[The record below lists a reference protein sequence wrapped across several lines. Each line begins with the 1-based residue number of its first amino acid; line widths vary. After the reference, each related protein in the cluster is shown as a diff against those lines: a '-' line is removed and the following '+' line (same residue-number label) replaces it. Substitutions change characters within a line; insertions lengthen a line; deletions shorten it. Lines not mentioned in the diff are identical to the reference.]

1 MDNCRDRTF
10 KNLIFFF
17 LNMFIK
23 IFHIKK
29 KQNRQHNSKCKK
41 KQKNPPQIR
50 QKITLHQQKYYFNT
64 GKKQK

>member
-1 MDNCRDRTF
+1 
-10 KNLIFFF
+10 
-17 LNMFIK
+17 MFIK

-41 KQKNPPQIR
+41 QKQTPPPQIR